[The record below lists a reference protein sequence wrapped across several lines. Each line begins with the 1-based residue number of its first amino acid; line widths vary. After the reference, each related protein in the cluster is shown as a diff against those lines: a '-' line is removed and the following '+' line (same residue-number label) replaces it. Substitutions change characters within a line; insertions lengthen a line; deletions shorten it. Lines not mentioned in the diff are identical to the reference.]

1 MFFEQLYMLKIEDF
15 LNFQKSYIC
24 CAYITFSNFN
34 NLNIYNFGVIYVGKT
49 FKILSKKLK
58 AKISFKEKLK
68 KKIGSKS

>member
-34 NLNIYNFGVIYVGKT
+34 NLNIYNFGVIYVGKSL
-49 FKILSKKLK
+49 KITLERN
-58 AKISFKEKLK
+58 IQCHVVY
-68 KKIGSKS
+68 

>member
-15 LNFQKSYIC
+15 LKFPKSYIC

-49 FKILSKKLK
+49 LKITLGRESRPPKITLEK
-58 AKISFKEKLK
+58 AL
-68 KKIGSKS
+68 